1 MTPPL
6 TKSAKRVID
15 EVYYDFTQ
23 GSKSTVARR
32 AVQKYKS
39 AKLAQTAAED
49 QVKKIEEQLKAA
61 RDQVKS
67 ADKREEEVCN
77 EVRNLAEEFKRS
89 IEQVEKIEVPQDIK
103 DIKNQDLHKKAA
115 VIELIRYQLALL
127 FNA

>member
-1 MTPPL
+1 VTPPL

-103 DIKNQDLHKKAA
+103 VIKNQDSH
-115 VIELIRYQLALL
+115 VMWYPPS
-127 FNA
+127 